1 MNTNQISNRKA
12 AFLMAME
19 EDGTDINHAIAPA
32 ELMAII
38 AHTNPLKFDEG
49 IEEVWDQS
57 CVDEETY
64 YNYLNRHNCTDE
76 ALAEIRHSFLMDPVR
91 AKLNKIKYEK
101 GLIPDDEILAF
112 ALFLVGNCRIIE
124 ECDFND
130 ELFFE
135 DYAELINITANRLKF
150 LILCMN
156 NGRFDLL
163 NTVIQFAHKEMQTNA
178 STEYCFAE
186 VTPDDGGV
194 LDYYK
199 RMTDHVAFGEDYDLT
214 AAAEKEFWERVN
226 KVREER
232 LKKND
237 VEDEEIPTRII
248 NDEPL
253 VERDFEG

>member
-1 MNTNQISNRKA
+1 MILDFKNHFDIIKYKLNVNTMNKEELKNKIVEANKKYRSGNPIMSDIEYDNLLEDYQKMVSN
-12 AFLMAME
+12 
-19 EDGTDINHAIAPA
+19 
-32 ELMAII
+32 
-38 AHTNPLKFDEG
+38 DEYTSFRNTLNEG
-49 IEEVWDQS
+49 MIEYGKKIKHKYFAGS
-57 CVDEETY
+57 
-64 YNYLNRHNCTDE
+64 
-76 ALAEIRHSFLMDPVR
+76 
-91 AKLNKIKYEK
+91 LNKIKYEK

-163 NTVIQFAHKEMQTNA
+163 NTVIQFAHKEMQPNA

-186 VTPDDGGV
+186 VTPDDRRV

-214 AAAEKEFWERVN
+214 SAAEKEFWERVN